1 MLSLIYDH
9 LGKAFLSETVLY
21 AILDPGFHLLKVL
34 ITPPSYLLGPSCDST
49 TAIESVLRNTGGN
62 LIISFIFNIS
72 VLIFVRLTLILH

>member
-1 MLSLIYDH
+1 MTI
-9 LGKAFLSETVLY
+9 LGKHSCLKLIFETVLY